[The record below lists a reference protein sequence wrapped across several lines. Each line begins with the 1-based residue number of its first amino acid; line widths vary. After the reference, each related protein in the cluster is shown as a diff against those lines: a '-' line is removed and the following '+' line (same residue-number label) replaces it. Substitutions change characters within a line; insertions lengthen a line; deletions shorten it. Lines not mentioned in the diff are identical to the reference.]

1 MMALS
6 ILNHLKKEKIMSEN
20 ISFEQ
25 AMIRLSEIIESLER
39 NERDLES
46 SIGLFEEGLTLVKQC
61 DKQLKSFETK
71 VSELMVK
78 YSDDSESK

>member
-1 MMALS
+1 
-6 ILNHLKKEKIMSEN
+6 MSKN
-20 ISFEQ
+20 VSFEQ

-39 NERDLES
+39 NEKDLES
-46 SIGLFEEGLTLVKQC
+46 SIQLFEEGLTLVKQC

-78 YSDDSESK
+78 YSDDTESK

>member
-1 MMALS
+1 
-6 ILNHLKKEKIMSEN
+6 MSEN